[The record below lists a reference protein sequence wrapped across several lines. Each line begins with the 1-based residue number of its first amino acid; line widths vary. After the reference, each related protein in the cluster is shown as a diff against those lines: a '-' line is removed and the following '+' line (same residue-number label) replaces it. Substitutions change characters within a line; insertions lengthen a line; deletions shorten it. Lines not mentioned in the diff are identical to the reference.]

1 MNLQTNK
8 IMESTKI
15 GSVTRLP
22 YPSNIIV
29 DIHSYCNAS
38 CKTCPYPELSKKL
51 PMGMMEESLFT
62 KIIDEFSMIA
72 KKHAIRGHVI
82 FCNMGDLFID
92 PNVFKKISHVINAG
106 LDFIIQTNA
115 FLLTPERTDKLIAT
129 GFKGPIYISCHGIT
143 PEVYRHVMGLDFDIT
158 IKNIEYLINHYP
170 KNKIHIRAIPYE
182 WPVGEVLRVKR
193 YWKERNVS
201 VKIFLP
207 NSRTGLLDN
216 CASWNLKYPC
226 NKLKG
231 CKKTLPLRDMVI
243 SSNGDVVLCCEDM
256 ARKVILGNVKER
268 SLQEVWNSAQAMDIL
283 GKIFLGKPSPDNFI
297 CKTCEFGV
305 STPFRKLVRTV
316 DNEWHRLL
324 KCHI

>member
-1 MNLQTNK
+1 
-8 IMESTKI
+8 MESTKI
-15 GSVTRLP
+15 GSFTRLP

-38 CKTCPYPELSKKL
+38 CKTCPYRELSKKL

-62 KIIDEFSMIA
+62 KIIDEFSAIA
-72 KKHAIRGHVI
+72 KNHAIRGHVI

-92 PNVFKKISHVINAG
+92 PNVFKKISCVLNAG

-170 KNKIHIRAIPYE
+170 KKMIHIRAIPYE
-182 WPVGEVLRVKR
+182 WPLGEVLKVKH

-216 CASWNLKYPC
+216 CASWNLKYPG

-283 GKIFLGKPSPDNFI
+283 GKIFLGKPSPDDFI
-297 CKTCEFGV
+297 CKACEFGV
-305 STPFRKLVRTV
+305 STPFKKLVKTI
-316 DNEWHRLL
+316 DNEWHRFL